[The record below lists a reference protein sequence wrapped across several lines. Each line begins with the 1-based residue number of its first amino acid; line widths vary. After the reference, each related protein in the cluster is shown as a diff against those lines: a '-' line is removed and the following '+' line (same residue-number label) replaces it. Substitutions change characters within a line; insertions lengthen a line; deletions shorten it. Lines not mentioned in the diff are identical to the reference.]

1 MPIMDGLAA
10 TKKIR
15 ALEAG
20 FAEEMKKQS
29 PEAENQADNEMPHG
43 GADSVVQR
51 IPIVGLSADIQHTT
65 KEVSFG
71 FKKKKL
77 YLGRV
82 WNCIV
87 L

>member
-20 FAEEMKKQS
+20 FAEEKKNA
-29 PEAENQADNEMPHG
+29 EAEGQTNTDETAHG
-43 GADSVVQR
+43 SDSEVRR

-65 KEVSFG
+65 KEVSFRNYH
-71 FKKKKL
+71 FATL
-77 YLGRV
+77 A
-82 WNCIV
+82 
-87 L
+87 

>member
-20 FAEEMKKQS
+20 FAEEKKKS
-29 PEAENQADNEMPHG
+29 ADAEGQTNNNETAHSS
-43 GADSVVQR
+43 DSEMRR

-71 FKKKKL
+71 IITL
-77 YLGRV
+77 PH
-82 WNCIV
+82 
-87 L
+87 

>member
-20 FAEEMKKQS
+20 FAEEKKKNA
-29 PEAENQADNEMPHG
+29 EAEGQTNTDKTAHG
-43 GADSVVQR
+43 SDSEVRR

-65 KEVSFG
+65 KEVSFRNHH
-71 FKKKKL
+71 FATL
-77 YLGRV
+77 A
-82 WNCIV
+82 
-87 L
+87 